1 MYSVT
6 ERIRMIKQP
15 VGGYINKKNLSIIQ
29 LDDGIVLNE
38 KENIH
43 ASLIGSAVDYMT
55 RFMMGAEKKKAFAIS
70 LKGAEMLDASKEAK
84 KSAMKNAAKLLL
96 DIKGLDKKSIS
107 NVCKLV
113 GYDVCFRVGIME
125 YKPVEEINP
134 DIDTI
139 ENIITM
145 INRSLAFWKDYGP
158 IIKDGFTFKGGYT
171 NIISKGDGDFLT
183 KDTLWDFKVLKG
195 EPNSKH
201 TLQLLVYYIMGKH
214 SIYSEFDSIDKLGIY
229 NPRLNKI
236 YTIDIDSISTEVM
249 KDVSKIIGYAK

>member
-1 MYSVT
+1 M
-6 ERIRMIKQP
+6 
-15 VGGYINKKNLSIIQ
+15 
-29 LDDGIVLNE
+29 LNE

-145 INRSLAFWKDYGP
+145 INGP

-195 EPNSKH
+195 EPNPKH